1 MNLPAFFDQVPRLR
15 VRDPLAELLGCCE
28 GGVIEYGYAD
38 AVRVTGHSCPL
49 VATAYWL
56 TWRALDALYPDALP
70 VRGGI
75 KVDMRES
82 ARHGNTGVTATVVQ
96 MLTGAAGNSG
106 FKGIAGRFSRAGLQR
121 HAPQIPLA
129 MRFTRLE
136 TGAAVDAAAD
146 LSLVPASAALDELT
160 GRLEHGTVDDAALAA
175 LGRLWQERVATLLL
189 DRADDPAVFHVR
201 HVDRRRDDP
210 GVSSDVHVL
219 RAVDSRQHAH
229 PARR

>member
-1 MNLPAFFDQVPRLR
+1 MTPPPFFDQVPRLR

-82 ARHGNTGVTATVVQ
+82 ARHGSTGVTATVVQ
-96 MLTGAAGNSG
+96 MLTGAAGSSG

-146 LSLVPASAALDELT
+146 LSLVPASAALVELT
-160 GRLEHGTVDDAALAA
+160 QRLERGTADDAALAA
-175 LGRLWQERVATLLL
+175 LGRLWQERVATLLIE
-189 DRADDPAVFHVR
+189 RADDPAVFLVR

-210 GVSSDVHVL
+210 GVSSAIHVM
-219 RAVDSRQHAH
+219 RPVVGRQHA
-229 PARR
+229 PAARR